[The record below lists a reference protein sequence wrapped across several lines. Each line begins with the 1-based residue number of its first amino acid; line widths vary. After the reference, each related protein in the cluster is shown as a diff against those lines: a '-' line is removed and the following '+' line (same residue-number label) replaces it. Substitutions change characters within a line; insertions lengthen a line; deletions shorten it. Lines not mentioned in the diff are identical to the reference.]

1 MHNCKAH
8 SPNETAAFATL
19 SLPRWQ
25 SVCFVKQVFRKK
37 LPQLISKRATKKR
50 PQTGAFVL
58 IGSAAFAENSNEAVS
73 ASLFVPFGYICRI
86 TYAIWTR
93 TMSLTTYSLY
103 LAAVA
108 VLVLSPGPTM
118 LMCMTTALND
128 GKSSAL
134 AAAAG
139 SISAVLGVMTLSALG
154 LGALLAASE
163 LAFTIV
169 KVIGAIYLIWLG
181 IKTFCGNAGAI
192 DIKRSATDSKR
203 RLRSPYVRGLLVG
216 SSNPKAILFF
226 TAFFPQFL
234 NPIEPFAPQYGIL
247 ALTFITFE
255 FSVLAACASGVSAI
269 APVLRSSWHMRW
281 INKVTG
287 GLFATMG
294 GLLLLSR
301 RHA

>member
-1 MHNCKAH
+1 
-8 SPNETAAFATL
+8 
-19 SLPRWQ
+19 
-25 SVCFVKQVFRKK
+25 
-37 LPQLISKRATKKR
+37 
-50 PQTGAFVL
+50 
-58 IGSAAFAENSNEAVS
+58 
-73 ASLFVPFGYICRI
+73 
-86 TYAIWTR
+86 
-93 TMSLTTYSLY
+93 MSLTTYLLY

-128 GKSSAL
+128 GKSGAL

-163 LAFTIV
+163 LAFIVV
-169 KVIGAIYLIWLG
+169 KVIGAVYLIWLG
-181 IKTFCGNAGAI
+181 IKTFCNNVDAI
-192 DIKRSATDSKR
+192 DIKRAATDTGR
-203 RLRSPYVRGLLVG
+203 RLRAHYVRGLLVG

-234 NPIEPFAPQYGIL
+234 NPIEPFLPQYSIL
-247 ALTFITFE
+247 ALTFIACE
-255 FSVLAACASGVSAI
+255 FSVLAMCAFGVSAI
-269 APVLRSSWHMRW
+269 APVLRSRWRMRW
-281 INKVTG
+281 INRVTG

-294 GLLLLSR
+294 GLLLFSR

>member
-1 MHNCKAH
+1 
-8 SPNETAAFATL
+8 
-19 SLPRWQ
+19 
-25 SVCFVKQVFRKK
+25 
-37 LPQLISKRATKKR
+37 
-50 PQTGAFVL
+50 
-58 IGSAAFAENSNEAVS
+58 
-73 ASLFVPFGYICRI
+73 
-86 TYAIWTR
+86 
-93 TMSLTTYSLY
+93 MSLTTYSLY
-103 LAAVA
+103 IAAVA

-134 AAAAG
+134 AAGVG

-163 LAFTIV
+163 IAFTVV

-181 IKTFCGNAGAI
+181 VRTFCSNAEAVI
-192 DIKRSATDSKR
+192 IKRDATDTKR
-203 RLRSPYVRGLLVG
+203 RLRPHYVRGFLVG

-234 NPIEPFAPQYGIL
+234 NPSEPFALQYFIL
-247 ALTFITFE
+247 ALTFITCE
-255 FSVLAACASGVSAI
+255 FTALTMCAFGVSAI
-269 APVLRSSWHMRW
+269 APVLRSRRHMRW

-287 GLFATMG
+287 GLFGAMG

>member
-1 MHNCKAH
+1 
-8 SPNETAAFATL
+8 
-19 SLPRWQ
+19 
-25 SVCFVKQVFRKK
+25 
-37 LPQLISKRATKKR
+37 
-50 PQTGAFVL
+50 
-58 IGSAAFAENSNEAVS
+58 
-73 ASLFVPFGYICRI
+73 
-86 TYAIWTR
+86 
-93 TMSLTTYSLY
+93 MSLTTYSLY

-118 LMCMTTALND
+118 LMCMTTALNE
-128 GKSSAL
+128 GKSSAI

-139 SISAVLGVMTLSALG
+139 SISAVLGIMTLSALG

-163 LAFTIV
+163 LAFTVV
-169 KVIGAIYLIWLG
+169 KVIGAVYLVWLG
-181 IKTFCGNAGAI
+181 IRTFCNNAEAI
-192 DIKRSATDSKR
+192 DIEKTATDTGR
-203 RLRSPYVRGLLVG
+203 RLRAHYVRGLLVG

-234 NPIEPFAPQYGIL
+234 NPIEPLAAQYSVL
-247 ALTFITFE
+247 ALTFIAAE
-255 FSVLAACASGVSAI
+255 FSVLAMCAFGVSAI
-269 APVLRSSWHMRW
+269 APVLRSKWHMRW

>member
-1 MHNCKAH
+1 
-8 SPNETAAFATL
+8 
-19 SLPRWQ
+19 
-25 SVCFVKQVFRKK
+25 
-37 LPQLISKRATKKR
+37 
-50 PQTGAFVL
+50 
-58 IGSAAFAENSNEAVS
+58 
-73 ASLFVPFGYICRI
+73 
-86 TYAIWTR
+86 
-93 TMSLTTYSLY
+93 MSLMTYLLY

-108 VLVLSPGPTM
+108 ALVLSPGPTM
-118 LMCMTTALND
+118 LMCMTTKLNASR
-128 GKSSAL
+128 SSAI
-134 AAAAG
+134 AASVG

-163 LAFTIV
+163 IAFTVV
-169 KVIGAIYLIWLG
+169 KVIGAVYLIWLG
-181 IKTFCGNAGAI
+181 IKTFFSDAVAVGIEGAAAGPG
-192 DIKRSATDSKR
+192 R
-203 RLRSPYVRGLLVG
+203 RLRSHYLRGLLVG

-234 NPIEPFAPQYGIL
+234 NPAEPLTPQYSVL

-255 FSVLAACASGVSAI
+255 FGVLATCAFGVAAI
-269 APVLRSSWHMRW
+269 APFLRSRWHLRW